1 MAKHL
6 EAKDNTKGLKG
17 VISDTFSFPHPV
29 NEFAA
34 RLVAMMVMS
43 LTITIIVSNIY
54 WLLFLLTY
62 GFLARVLTGPTLS
75 PMGLIATKI
84 LVPLLGNPKKL
95 VAGPPKRFAQTV
107 GLAFST
113 TATVLIFYF
122 ELTFEAE
129 VLLGILAIFAGLES
143 LLGFCAGC
151 FVFGHLMKL
160 GLIPE
165 ETCQRCADF
174 LSIPTK
180 ST

>member
-1 MAKHL
+1 MAKQ
-6 EAKDNTKGLKG
+6 LKHEDTTEG
-17 VISDTFSFPHPV
+17 PKSFLSDTFSFPHPV

-34 RLVAMMVMS
+34 RLVAIMVMS
-43 LTITIIVSNIY
+43 LTIIIIISNTY
-54 WLLFLLTY
+54 WLLFILTY

-84 LVPLLGNPKKL
+84 LIPLLGNPKKL

-107 GLAFST
+107 GLIFST
-113 TATVLIFYF
+113 TATVLIFNYG
-122 ELTFEAE
+122 LTFEAE
-129 VLLGILAIFAGLES
+129 IVLGILVIFAGLES

-151 FVFGHLMKL
+151 FVFGYLMKW

-174 LSIPTK
+174 LSIPNK
-180 ST
+180 SP

>member
-84 LVPLLGNPKKL
+84 LVTLLGNPKKL
-95 VAGPPKRFAQTV
+95 VADDRNGVNILFRAYLRSRSVIGHPSHICWLRIPVGFLCWMLCVWAPNEIGLDTRRDLSTLCGLSFDTNQIYVIILQTTDYS
-107 GLAFST
+107 GST
-113 TATVLIFYF
+113 
-122 ELTFEAE
+122 
-129 VLLGILAIFAGLES
+129 
-143 LLGFCAGC
+143 
-151 FVFGHLMKL
+151 
-160 GLIPE
+160 
-165 ETCQRCADF
+165 
-174 LSIPTK
+174 
-180 ST
+180 